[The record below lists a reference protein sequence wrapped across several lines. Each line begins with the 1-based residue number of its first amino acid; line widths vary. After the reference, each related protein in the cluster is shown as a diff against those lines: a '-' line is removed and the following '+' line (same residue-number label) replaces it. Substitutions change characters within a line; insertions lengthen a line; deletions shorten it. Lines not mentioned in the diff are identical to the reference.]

1 MTSPTLDLLHF
12 LAERGHNPTCTD
24 ADGLAR
30 EACKGTIT
38 GYIGFDA
45 TADSLTIGNMT
56 GLMMLR
62 RLQLAGHKPIVLM
75 GGATTLV
82 GDPSGKDESRPLITP
97 EIVTSNIASI
107 KTGLARLIRF
117 GEGKTDALLL
127 NNADWLMGKGY
138 IDMLREVGL
147 HFTINRMLTMDSVK
161 LRLDREQP
169 LTFLE
174 FNYMIMQGY
183 DFVHL
188 RDHYGCTLQ
197 MGGSDQWGN
206 IIQGVEL
213 GRRMKGYELFGITQ
227 PLLTTASGEKMGK
240 SAGNAV
246 WINANRKSPYDFW
259 QYWRNCEDADVGRW
273 LRLFTDLP
281 LDEVKRLEALRDR
294 EINDA
299 KKVLATEVTALV
311 HGREAAEAA
320 AKTAQDAFEKGA
332 IGGDIPVSILP
343 GPLGQVGIIDVVVSV
358 GFASSRGEAR
368 KLIQGGGIRLNDEK
382 VADPQL
388 ILSDSQFPSG
398 EAKLS
403 KGQKHIVRLK
413 PA

>member
-138 IDMLREVGL
+138 IDMLREVGGP
-147 HFTINRMLTMDSVK
+147 R
-161 LRLDREQP
+161 
-169 LTFLE
+169 
-174 FNYMIMQGY
+174 
-183 DFVHL
+183 
-188 RDHYGCTLQ
+188 
-197 MGGSDQWGN
+197 
-206 IIQGVEL
+206 
-213 GRRMKGYELFGITQ
+213 
-227 PLLTTASGEKMGK
+227 
-240 SAGNAV
+240 
-246 WINANRKSPYDFW
+246 SP
-259 QYWRNCEDADVGRW
+259 
-273 LRLFTDLP
+273 
-281 LDEVKRLEALRDR
+281 
-294 EINDA
+294 
-299 KKVLATEVTALV
+299 
-311 HGREAAEAA
+311 
-320 AKTAQDAFEKGA
+320 
-332 IGGDIPVSILP
+332 
-343 GPLGQVGIIDVVVSV
+343 
-358 GFASSRGEAR
+358 
-368 KLIQGGGIRLNDEK
+368 
-382 VADPQL
+382 
-388 ILSDSQFPSG
+388 
-398 EAKLS
+398 
-403 KGQKHIVRLK
+403 
-413 PA
+413 